1 MTEGDYVE
9 PKTVYEAKQGDDWD
23 QWHRAMKDEV
33 KALQDNETWNLVRP
47 PTDRDVIPGK
57 RVYKVKLGPSGQVD
71 KYKARYVAKGFKQV
85 EGLDYFE
92 TFAPTCKPETFRI
105 LLQLS
110 AKQGHVIHQFDV
122 KTAFLHSPIEEEVY
136 LEQPQEFVKRG
147 SDGEKLVCRL
157 NKSIYGLKQ
166 AANNWYKELAN
177 FLLKQGF
184 TRSRN
189 DHCLFA
195 RSEAED
201 HTFILVWVD
210 DIIVASRSMTVVSDV
225 KKALE
230 ATFHME
236 DRGRLH
242 WFLGLRIRREGGKVT
257 VDQERYIE
265 TMLERFQMDQCK
277 PSRTPADLNLKL
289 QTAQTGD
296 EEVDQRIYRS
306 LVGSLLYLAKQTRPD
321 IMFTINI
328 LSRHMNAPTNQHW
341 MCGKRL
347 LRYLQGS
354 KGLKRTYTKEASYD
368 LVGESN
374 ADWSGDVND
383 RKSTTG
389 YYFKLNGRGAAL
401 SWGVKKQA
409 TVALSSA
416 EAEYQGMAAAVPEA
430 LYLKQLLEDFGIQQ
444 KRPIAIGEDNQSCI
458 RLCQN
463 PVMHKRSKHIETKFL
478 FIRDKTE
485 DGTISIHYVPTD
497 KMAADIFTK
506 SLPVSKVETFRAVL
520 MGADS
525 AQSAQV

>member
-1 MTEGDYVE
+1 MVPFATD
-9 PKTVYEAKQGDDWD
+9 
-23 QWHRAMKDEV
+23 
-33 KALQDNETWNLVRP
+33 LQ
-47 PTDRDVIPGK
+47 IM
-57 RVYKVKLGPSGQVD
+57 
-71 KYKARYVAKGFKQV
+71 
-85 EGLDYFE
+85 
-92 TFAPTCKPETFRI
+92 
-105 LLQLS
+105 
-110 AKQGHVIHQFDV
+110 AKQGHVMHQFDV

-157 NKSIYGLKQ
+157 NKSNYGLEQ

-177 FLLKQGF
+177 FLLRQGF

-242 WFLGLRIRREGGKVT
+242 WFLGLTIRREEGKVT

-289 QTAQTGD
+289 QTAQNGD

-321 IMFTINI
+321 ITFTVNI

-347 LRYLQGS
+347 LRYLQAS
-354 KGLKRTYTKEASYD
+354 KCLKPTYTKEASYD
-368 LVGESN
+368 LVG
-374 ADWSGDVND
+374 
-383 RKSTTG
+383 KMMKTG
-389 YYFKLNGRGAAL
+389 
-401 SWGVKKQA
+401 
-409 TVALSSA
+409 
-416 EAEYQGMAAAVPEA
+416 
-430 LYLKQLLEDFGIQQ
+430 LE
-444 KRPIAIGEDNQSCI
+444 
-458 RLCQN
+458 
-463 PVMHKRSKHIETKFL
+463 T
-478 FIRDKTE
+478 
-485 DGTISIHYVPTD
+485 
-497 KMAADIFTK
+497 
-506 SLPVSKVETFRAVL
+506 
-520 MGADS
+520 
-525 AQSAQV
+525 